1 MDCRVIWTPAIF
13 GCSLAEIFKWLKFG
27 VWNETLQVCM
37 RPIPK
42 INFFGDRHDDT
53 HCWGSR
59 DCQFG
64 FGFLAIHDWMGD
76 SVFSASSLSSL
87 RKEVSPLTTMT
98 CMPRN
103 RFRGF
108 KAWSWMFTRSF
119 ALLGTKSMASL
130 HSKHFP
136 SLSSTCC
143 VADVEKKISNF
154 PFGWDGT
161 SGFAHGT
168 LPISCV
174 LWSRGLSVCLSQ
186 TCIILHM
193 LYRCNKK
200 VNTKWTNENIGQIKD
215 LQGQRRKKSFSF
227 SLMACLC
234 DPWAQRDSSRELSRN
249 PTKVDQSPSWCQAQ
263 YLIFTGLNAIGLS
276 MGSGDSAV
284 MRPKFFKSS

>member
-64 FGFLAIHDWMGD
+64 FGFLAIHDRMGD

-87 RKEVSPLTTMT
+87 KKEVSPLTTMT

-130 HSKHFP
+130 HSNHFP
-136 SLSSTCC
+136 SLCLC
-143 VADVEKKISNF
+143 FRRYISLRRRFRTEILQKVGRLFHLAEMGRVVLLTGLFQF
-154 PFGWDGT
+154 PVCFG
-161 SGFAHGT
+161 A
-168 LPISCV
+168 
-174 LWSRGLSVCLSQ
+174 RALSVCLRQ
-186 TCIILHM
+186 TCIILRI
-193 LYRCNKK
+193 LYWCK
-200 VNTKWTNENIGQIKD
+200 VT
-215 LQGQRRKKSFSF
+215 
-227 SLMACLC
+227 
-234 DPWAQRDSSRELSRN
+234 P
-249 PTKVDQSPSWCQAQ
+249 
-263 YLIFTGLNAIGLS
+263 
-276 MGSGDSAV
+276 
-284 MRPKFFKSS
+284 